1 MSELKNLLR
10 ETKYSLRDLETLL
23 QKARSMDCDQDQP
36 YILSREE
43 LQKYFEEIRKVLESL
58 PENLK
63 IEKGLEEKRETK
75 NLRPQMEE
83 VRRKVEECFGR
94 VEEACEA
101 NLRELSRFIENL
113 CSGKTSQIEE
123 GEAPTKMPVLS
134 ELLSQGKSHFENQE
148 FDACL
153 EMMNKALNVD
163 PGNREATG
171 ILIEAQKKL
180 EDRRLEEE
188 LVVHI
193 ENLKKEAMDQFDE
206 EQYRDCMRTFQFLC
220 ELEPKN
226 RTLRDYLA
234 LSRQKAEEMEATQPK
249 SGSSRSS
256 EAVPETNLNA
266 SIFASKPSAQSEIS
280 PELNIA
286 REYPKASPDPES
298 KVRDLDEVPEST
310 GPVNSSANQAHPLQE
325 DLSQPIDEPP
335 SVADEEQSSLT
346 RTLRSPKRL
355 IALLAVVALLFAAV
369 FGSRTSV
376 KPAKPKDPVVS
387 GFEIQSDPEA
397 ARVFIDGEFK
407 GQTRLQLESLSEGN
421 HQLRVEME
429 GYAPLTQVFSQ
440 AKIQPTVLSVRL
452 SKVVP
457 PPQQDDDLQDAAR
470 TLFAH
475 GNFLEANRTCDAV
488 LQKDARNILALEI
501 KEKIKTYYLRQGKN
515 AISKGRW
522 EEARVA
528 LENTLKVAPDDGQV
542 SGQLR
547 LVQTKLKKSPVAINT
562 GESQM
567 ASRIQDLHQQIS
579 TAISV
584 ANYLPPNTGNAFD
597 LLRHLGSI
605 APTDSFAKE
614 KLDQIHHELLNQIQR
629 RMQAKDFDAAK
640 SLAQQVQT
648 HFPDSSELRVLRDG
662 LRAEEAKLMETWS
675 SLIQKAESTA
685 AAGRYVAPQND
696 NALLYANRLL
706 AIDSQN
712 QRALALKK
720 ESVAKAAAQARE
732 LIQTEKFEEA
742 REVYS
747 ALLQLSSSE
756 SRPQAPGTDL
766 KREIEK
772 LEFNAYPVVHDHTLM
787 GSCTGRLRAN
797 AYVISFIPSG
807 NSKDGFSAKLAE
819 VEVESPGD
827 KLKIMV
833 RNKTYRYE
841 ANLVKSREENREKLE
856 QIYQRLI
863 ELKTKVN

>member
-10 ETKYSLRDLETLL
+10 ETKHSLGDLENLL
-23 QKARSMDCDQDQP
+23 QKARSIDCDQDQQG
-36 YILSREE
+36 ILSREE

-58 PENLK
+58 PENMK
-63 IEKGLEEKRETK
+63 VEKGPEEKGETK

-113 CSGKTSQIEE
+113 SSGKTSQIEE
-123 GEAPTKMPVLS
+123 REAPTRMPGLS

-148 FDACL
+148 FEACL
-153 EMMNKALNVD
+153 EMMNKALDVD

-171 ILIEAQKKL
+171 ILVEAQKKL

-234 LSRQKAEEMEATQPK
+234 LSRQKVEEMEATQPT
-249 SGSSRSS
+249 SGSSGSS
-256 EAVPETNLNA
+256 VAVPETNLKA
-266 SIFASKPSAQSEIS
+266 SIFAPKPSAQSEIS
-280 PELNIA
+280 PELNIE
-286 REYPKASPDPES
+286 REYPKASPDRES
-298 KVRDLDEVPEST
+298 NVRDLDEVPEST
-310 GPVNSSANQAHPLQE
+310 GPVNQSASQAHPLQE

-335 SVADEEQSSLT
+335 AVAEEEQSSLAG
-346 RTLRSPKRL
+346 TLRPRKRL
-355 IALLAVVALLFAAV
+355 IASLAVVALLLAVV

-376 KPAKPKDPVVS
+376 KPPKPKDPLVS

-407 GQTRLQLESLSEGN
+407 GQTRLQLESLLEGN

-429 GYAPLTQVFSQ
+429 GYVPLTQVFSQ
-440 AKIQPTVLSVRL
+440 AKNGPTVLSVRL
-452 SKVVP
+452 SKVA
-457 PPQQDDDLQDAAR
+457 PPQQDDDLRHAAN

-475 GNFLEANRTCDAV
+475 GNFLEANRACDAL

-501 KEKIKTYYLRQGKN
+501 KEKIKTYYLSQANN

-528 LENTLKVAPDDGQV
+528 LDNTLKVAPDDGQA
-542 SGQLR
+542 SGKLR
-547 LVQTKLKKSPVAINT
+547 LVQTKLKKSSVAINT
-562 GESQM
+562 GESPI
-567 ASRIQDLHQQIS
+567 AGKIQDLHQQIS
-579 TAISV
+579 TAISA

-597 LLRHLGSI
+597 LLRHLSSI

-614 KLDQIHHELLNQIQR
+614 KLDQVHHELLNQIQR
-629 RMQAKDFDAAK
+629 KIQAKDFDAAK

-662 LRAEEAKLMETWS
+662 LRSEEAKLMETWS
-675 SLIQKAESTA
+675 SLVQKAESAA
-685 AAGRYVAPQND
+685 AAGRYVTPQND

-747 ALLQLSSSE
+747 ALLLLSSSE
-756 SRPQAPGTDL
+756 SRPQVPVADL
-766 KREIEK
+766 KKEIEK
-772 LEFNAYPVVHDHTLM
+772 LEFSAYPVVHDHTLM
-787 GSCTGRLRAN
+787 GSCTGRLRVN

-841 ANLVKSREENREKLE
+841 ANLVKTKEENREKLE
-856 QIYQRLI
+856 QIYQRLS
-863 ELKTKVN
+863 ELKTRVN